1 MRLMEDYGIWT
12 NGQLFSKAAQRGK
25 QIESGTVGLWKT
37 GSLRDFM
44 PDVKQA
50 SWPWDGDLRE
60 VYRM

>member
-1 MRLMEDYGIWT
+1 MAFGPTASCFPKLLKEG
-12 NGQLFSKAAQRGK
+12 NS
-25 QIESGTVGLWKT
+25 ESGTVGLWKT

-44 PDVKQA
+44 PDVKQD